1 MRFAP
6 RNPTETQRRL
16 RFSIPVFS
24 STPSTSTAKRVFSN
38 SQSHRADRS
47 NEDVSSALTP
57 ISDGVTFPPR
67 VFRRSFASM
76 RSSIDFGRLSAPISA
91 WAFRPR
97 FSFVS
102 GLLVSASSVSS
113 AFLPSSVDA
122 STVAAF
128 FVAACVSVWGEWW
141 VWGSAP
147 RVDPV
152 ELARCIR
159 AGHMT
164 VLWQAAPRQPREGA
178 PGRRSR
184 PLGLAL
190 SAPLPGDFRPVIVS
204 VLEKRFRPRS
214 SPKRASAPP
223 RANREI
229 RGGFGGRGSYK
240 STEGDPS
247 RAPTLVLRPYS
258 SKGCRMAKHRSGD
271 RATSTPTSAP
281 ARGVK

>member
-1 MRFAP
+1 MTP
-6 RNPTETQRRL
+6 RNPTETQLLDPGVLVYAIHLDAKARLLKLPVAPRGQIERGRLQRPHAHLRRRHLSPAGLSQEL
-16 RFSIPVFS
+16 RVD
-24 STPSTSTAKRVFSN
+24 KEL
-38 SQSHRADRS
+38 DR
-47 NEDVSSALTP
+47 
-57 ISDGVTFPPR
+57 
-67 VFRRSFASM
+67 FRRT
-76 RSSIDFGRLSAPISA
+76 SAPISA
-91 WAFRPR
+91 WALRPR
-97 FSFVS
+97 FSFIF

-122 STVAAF
+122 STVTAF
-128 FVAACVSVWGEWW
+128 FVAACVSVWDEWW

-152 ELARCIR
+152 ELARCFR

-184 PLGLAL
+184 PLGPAL

-204 VLEKRFRPRS
+204 VLEKRSRPRS

>member
-1 MRFAP
+1 M
-6 RNPTETQRRL
+6 
-16 RFSIPVFS
+16 
-24 STPSTSTAKRVFSN
+24 
-38 SQSHRADRS
+38 
-47 NEDVSSALTP
+47 
-57 ISDGVTFPPR
+57 
-67 VFRRSFASM
+67 
-76 RSSIDFGRLSAPISA
+76 
-91 WAFRPR
+91 
-97 FSFVS
+97 
-102 GLLVSASSVSS
+102 SVSS

-122 STVAAF
+122 STVTAF

-152 ELARCIR
+152 ELARCFR

-184 PLGLAL
+184 PLGPAL
-190 SAPLPGDFRPVIVS
+190 SASLPGDFRPVIVS
-204 VLEKRFRPRS
+204 VLEKRSRPRS

-258 SKGCRMAKHRSGD
+258 SKGCRMAKHRPGD